1 MLFLK
6 SILLER
12 KIKMETKNSSR
23 YLSRRSFLV
32 KGSRAIAALGLGGM
46 FSNRLLAQTDAAL
59 WPDTMELAIDFE
71 IIAPN
76 TGRYKR
82 PYVAVWTEDAS
93 GLPLRTLALW
103 VSKSRW
109 IPDLRRWYNDEQ
121 SRQSKDGG
129 DLVSMVSSPTRL
141 PGQYNLVW
149 DGLNDAGEAVTLGEY
164 YVCVETAREHGPYN
178 LVREK
183 ITLADEP
190 LTADFTGGEELGD
203 VHVEYRVRG

>member
-1 MLFLK
+1 
-6 SILLER
+6 
-12 KIKMETKNSSR
+12 METNKTSR
-23 YLSRRSFLV
+23 LSRRSFLV
-32 KGSRAIAALGLGGM
+32 RGSRFVAALGLGGM
-46 FSNRLLAQTDAAL
+46 FGNHLLAQNDAAL
-59 WPDTMELAIDFE
+59 WPDTVELAIDFE

-82 PYVAVWTEDAS
+82 PYVAVWLEDAS
-93 GLPLRTLALW
+93 GLPVRTLALW

-121 SRQSKDGG
+121 NRKSQDGG

-141 PGQYNLVW
+141 PGQYSLVW
-149 DGLNDAGEAVTLGEY
+149 DGLNDAGDTVVLGDY
-164 YVCVETAREHGPYN
+164 YVCVETAREHGPYL

-190 LTADFTGGEELGD
+190 LTATFAGSDELGD
-203 VHVEYRVRG
+203 VHVEYRGFF